1 MAFEEQLPQWE
12 NEGTQ
17 PPQSKR
23 VEGWLPNEKPPASWF
38 NWLFHRT
45 YKALQELQEKAG
57 ERVDVEQAQQTAD
70 NAATA
75 AANAQGDIDAHLA
88 DNTNPHN
95 VTSSQVNLLAP
106 NIFKYNDPASVY
118 PNGVSTFLVSLS
130 GEGGWP
136 TNGEQGM
143 VITFRASPD
152 RNSQFIT
159 DNAYGGSKILFR
171 KFREAYG
178 WFGEVELLHTG
189 NTTNIVNQEYEKG
202 GWTPELRFGGSTSGI
217 SYTFRAGQYTRIAN
231 VVYWSFSIVLN
242 SKGSASG
249 SAVIAGLP
257 FVREPVLGYDHCIG
271 SASNIAVPSG
281 RWLVSRISSTASIY
295 LYTNDGASST
305 TLTNAEFAD
314 NSSLQASGFY
324 FI

>member
-1 MAFEEQLPQWE
+1 MDFQKKDWQFRDIISEDELNRMEDGIEE
-12 NEGTQ
+12 GIT
-17 PPQSKR
+17 
-23 VEGWLPNEKPPASWF
+23 
-38 NWLFHRT
+38 
-45 YKALQELQEKAG
+45 KA
-57 ERVDVEQAQQTAD
+57 EQAQQTAD
-70 NAATA
+70 DAQATANEANQKAEQAQQTADDAATA
-75 AANAQGDIDAHLA
+75 AANAQDDIDAHLA

-159 DNAYGGSKILFR
+159 DNAYGESKILFR
-171 KFREAYG
+171 KAREAQG

-189 NTTNIVNQEYEKG
+189 NTTNIVNQEYEVG
-202 GWTPELRFGGSTSGI
+202 SWTPALRFGGSSSGI
-217 SYTFRAGQYTRIAN
+217 SYASRAGRYIRIAN
-231 VVYWSFSIVLN
+231 VVYWSFSITLS

-249 SAVIAGLP
+249 SVEIAGLP
-257 FVREPVLGYDHCIG
+257 FVGEPVFGHHHHSIG
-271 SASNIAVPSG
+271 RAINIAEPK
-281 RWLVSRISSTASIY
+281 WLFGSIITGSIF
-295 LYTNDGASST
+295 LYTNDGSPFTST
-305 TLTNAEFAD
+305 GFAN
-314 NSSLQASGFY
+314 NSILQASGFY
-324 FI
+324 SI